1 MPGHNIVNEHNGSYY
16 DDDNDHLG
24 SAELW
29 NHKGPNHPKLQVNHH
44 DPWSLQLQ
52 GNQQGFL
59 LRDPQSMDQ

>member
-1 MPGHNIVNEHNGSYY
+1 MPGHNIINEHNGSYY

-44 DPWSLQLQ
+44 DP
-52 GNQQGFL
+52 
-59 LRDPQSMDQ
+59 